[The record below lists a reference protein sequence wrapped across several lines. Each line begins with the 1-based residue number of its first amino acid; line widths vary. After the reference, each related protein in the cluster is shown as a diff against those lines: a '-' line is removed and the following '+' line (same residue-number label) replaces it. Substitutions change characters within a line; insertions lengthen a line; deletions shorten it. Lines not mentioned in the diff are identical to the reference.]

1 MMVIIFPSMAGV
13 PNLIELCVTN
23 WAWQPHCT
31 DMATRI
37 VGREGRLI
45 YKLGGLLEDRA
56 TNEREWRKAHGE

>member
-1 MMVIIFPSMAGV
+1 
-13 PNLIELCVTN
+13 
-23 WAWQPHCT
+23 
-31 DMATRI
+31 MATRI